1 MKKTYIAIITPCIL
15 PVPAVLG
22 GAVEVLITNII
33 EENERRGAYTIDLYT
48 IGHERIQNVKYQYTD
63 MIRIDMSRVTYWTDR
78 ILDKLCRELPTCRN
92 GYRVLD
98 DKIVKVFE
106 RRCME
111 LHKQGKS
118 YDFIVVQNL
127 VPLAI
132 NIRNSMKRQHLVCPM
147 YFHMHNDIDLY
158 RSPQGIRKLQGQG
171 VQFVAIS
178 NYIASQILK
187 AASMSQISLLYNGVD
202 REVFRS
208 SEKKETGEIT
218 FLYSGRLIPDKG
230 VLELLEAF
238 EALLMG
244 NEHEKIKLVIA
255 GSSDFSRDTLTGY
268 EQRVQNIVE
277 RISES
282 VELTGKVDEKRM
294 VELYDRANVVVIPS
308 IWEEPFG
315 MVALEAMAMG
325 KPIISTFSGGLA
337 EVLDDT
343 CAIRVD
349 KRNQELFVGQLTDA
363 MRALLKDEV
372 RREMGKASQER
383 IGMHPEFWKENFF
396 MNFDR
401 ILKSVKVE

>member
-1 MKKTYIAIITPCIL
+1 MEKAYLALITPCLL

-22 GAVEVLITNII
+22 GAVEVLLTNIL
-33 EENERRGAYTIDLYT
+33 EENEKKAKYMIDLYT
-48 IGHERIQNVKYQYTD
+48 IDHELLAGKSYQYTNIIAIGREKPMVWGD
-63 MIRIDMSRVTYWTDR
+63 RVIDK
-78 ILDKLCRELPTCRN
+78 ICREFPFCNN
-92 GYRVLD
+92 GYRMFD
-98 DKIVKVFE
+98 YKIAALFE
-106 RRCME
+106 RRIVK
-111 LHKQGKS
+111 LRKQNFE
-118 YDFIVVQNL
+118 YDKVIVQNL
-127 VPLAI
+127 VSLAI
-132 NIRNSMKRQHLVCPM
+132 QIRRRMKKQQLNCPM
-147 YFHMHNDIDLY
+147 YFHMHNDIDIY
-158 RSPQGIRKLQGQG
+158 RSPQGLRRLHREGTQFIVISKYIESQIVKYVSG
-171 VQFVAIS
+171 VQIH
-178 NYIASQILK
+178 I
-187 AASMSQISLLYNGVD
+187 LYNGVD

-208 SEKKETGEIT
+208 SGKKETGEIT

-294 VELYDRANVVVIPS
+294 VELYDRADVVVIPS

-349 KRNQELFVGQLTDA
+349 KRNQELFVEQLTDA

-372 RREMGKASQER
+372 RRKMGKASQER
-383 IGMHPEFWKENFF
+383 IKRHPEFWKENFY

-401 ILKSVKVE
+401 ILKIAKVE